1 MHSQWHV
8 LFNWPTLLVL
18 FGAAVLVA
26 LVYLYYRRSLPPL
39 SAGRRTVL
47 RSLRALALLI
57 VFFLLMNPVLEVVRQ
72 EQLPPRVALLLDN
85 SASMS
90 IQDRQGRRADSLV
103 FLWKQIQAR
112 TQGDSLRWSVF
123 AFDTGVSVLENDTL
137 SFSVDGTNISRA
149 LLAVQDSLLDQNL
162 QAIVLLSDG
171 IFNQGVDPLSLS
183 EKMAVPVY
191 TVLIGDPSPP
201 RDLQIVR
208 VETNPVSYVGDE
220 LPVEV
225 VVRQHGY
232 AGQKVVVEARLGDRV
247 VARRAEVLGQN
258 GLEQRI
264 ALTWKPSREGEH
276 RLRISVSALEGE
288 VTALNNRQEVQVTV
302 LKRKQRILVVSGSVD
317 YDRQM
322 LGFLAGQLPD
332 FQFLFRTEAGMGK
345 YFEGS
350 LQRLP
355 LDSLDLLMFHGFPT
369 SRSSAN
375 QIKRLLEQV
384 GQKKL
389 PVVWLLNRRTDLRKL
404 IPYQENL
411 PFKASG
417 RLTSAGKQTVQ
428 LSELAETH
436 PLIDLAD
443 DPRRSVELWQGL
455 PPIEVFRG
463 VEPAQGS
470 QILTISKAARRSAAD
485 VPVFYVYRFKGRKQV
500 VFAGAGWG
508 FWHFQLQDDAQ
519 RDRFFVRFLERLV
532 RWSVNRET
540 VQQVQIKPVRRTVNL
555 GEAVEFSGT
564 VYDALYRPLADA
576 QVSVQLSGPE
586 GFTREDQLSPTSNGR
601 YRLSVSGLPEGEYRY
616 TVTARKEGRV
626 IGRRR
631 GRVTVRPFYL
641 EFQKIPARPHL
652 LQALARRTGGRFFAV
667 ANFLQHFPDRPFM
680 KRTHFA
686 TWERPVGRSSLWL
699 IALIVLLA
707 LEWYLRKRWH
717 LL

>member
-404 IPYQENL
+404 IPYRENCPL
-411 PFKASG
+411 KPA
-417 RLTSAGKQTVQ
+417 AG
-428 LSELAETH
+428 S
-436 PLIDLAD
+436 
-443 DPRRSVELWQGL
+443 R
-455 PPIEVFRG
+455 
-463 VEPAQGS
+463 
-470 QILTISKAARRSAAD
+470 
-485 VPVFYVYRFKGRKQV
+485 
-500 VFAGAGWG
+500 
-508 FWHFQLQDDAQ
+508 
-519 RDRFFVRFLERLV
+519 
-532 RWSVNRET
+532 
-540 VQQVQIKPVRRTVNL
+540 
-555 GEAVEFSGT
+555 
-564 VYDALYRPLADA
+564 
-576 QVSVQLSGPE
+576 
-586 GFTREDQLSPTSNGR
+586 
-601 YRLSVSGLPEGEYRY
+601 LPES
-616 TVTARKEGRV
+616 K
-626 IGRRR
+626 
-631 GRVTVRPFYL
+631 PC
-641 EFQKIPARPHL
+641 
-652 LQALARRTGGRFFAV
+652 
-667 ANFLQHFPDRPFM
+667 N
-680 KRTHFA
+680 
-686 TWERPVGRSSLWL
+686 
-699 IALIVLLA
+699 
-707 LEWYLRKRWH
+707 
-717 LL
+717 